1 MSRSPA
7 RDETTGAS
15 GRPPGSAGRA
25 RCSALTESRTLADVP
40 AGPASWSP
48 WTSFRSAKPR
58 TGWQSSL
65 TGRPREHDRFIL
77 TRNGRPH
84 AGIVSVAERESLQEM
99 LKTLAA
105 PEMRADLVEATSAEA
120 RGELTTE
127 EEMTAIMVAR
137 LAQPGV

>member
-1 MSRSPA
+1 M
-7 RDETTGAS
+7 
-15 GRPPGSAGRA
+15 
-25 RCSALTESRTLADVP
+25 
-40 AGPASWSP
+40 
-48 WTSFRSAKPR
+48 
-58 TGWQSSL
+58 
-65 TGRPREHDRFIL
+65 
-77 TRNGRPH
+77 
-84 AGIVSVAERESLQEM
+84 SVAERESLQEM